1 MTVAEP
7 EITDATPAHTPVGMP
22 EPRPSAVLDSA
33 HLGDIEGALGRISL
47 SDKESRRTFK
57 ARMLTMLAIVGLASS
72 SWSVTTTP
80 AVLPPTRRPARTT
93 GTRCFGCCYC

>member
-33 HLGDIEGALGRISL
+33 HLGDIELRETG
-47 SDKESRRTFK
+47 
-57 ARMLTMLAIVGLASS
+57 IVQAHG
-72 SWSVTTTP
+72 
-80 AVLPPTRRPARTT
+80 
-93 GTRCFGCCYC
+93 